1 MSQSSNKRIAKNTIF
16 LYIRM
21 LFVMIITLYT
31 TKVVLKVL
39 GVVDYGI
46 YNVVCG
52 FVSLFAFLNTSLT
65 TGTNRFYNYAIGKN
79 DKQQET
85 DVYNASLRIQ
95 IIILFCA
102 IVISES
108 IGLWYLYNKM
118 VIPVDRLSTAFWIF
132 QFSVIS
138 LCLLILQIPYSAAV
152 IAHEKMNFYAV
163 VSIID
168 AAMKLVFV
176 VLLQYV
182 QYDKLLFYGFLM
194 LVTSATNFI
203 FNWVYSMFKFENIRL
218 DRRVNKEIFR
228 GLFSFSLWSLLDP
241 ITVTC
246 RGQGCNM
253 VLNACF
259 GPVVNAAY
267 GISNQISGAID
278 GFTNNLSIAFRPQII
293 QSYSS
298 GEYSRTKALFY
309 SMSRINYMLHLMLI
323 IPVAFSI
330 SYILDLWLGSYPSE
344 TRIFTICVM
353 IMQTINCLHAPI
365 STVMVA
371 TGKIKKIKIVSFI
384 IICSVIPL
392 SVLLFSFG
400 FSVYTIYY
408 LLLVLSAINVWASV
422 KILCQTFPTI
432 NPAEYFKDIFI
443 PLLIYTVTVVFI
455 PVVIYLLLGET
466 LLSTILQCII
476 TLFSALTS
484 GYVIVL
490 NQREKQYFK
499 TIVSKFLH
507 K

>member
-1 MSQSSNKRIAKNTIF
+1 
-16 LYIRM
+16 
-21 LFVMIITLYT
+21 
-31 TKVVLKVL
+31 
-39 GVVDYGI
+39 
-46 YNVVCG
+46 
-52 FVSLFAFLNTSLT
+52 
-65 TGTNRFYNYAIGKN
+65 
-79 DKQQET
+79 
-85 DVYNASLRIQ
+85 
-95 IIILFCA
+95 
-102 IVISES
+102 
-108 IGLWYLYNKM
+108 
-118 VIPVDRLSTAFWIF
+118 
-132 QFSVIS
+132 
-138 LCLLILQIPYSAAV
+138 
-152 IAHEKMNFYAV
+152 
-163 VSIID
+163 
-168 AAMKLVFV
+168 
-176 VLLQYV
+176 
-182 QYDKLLFYGFLM
+182 
-194 LVTSATNFI
+194 
-203 FNWVYSMFKFENIRL
+203 MFKFENIRL

-253 VLNACF
+253 VLNAFF

-400 FSVYTIYY
+400 FSVYIIYY